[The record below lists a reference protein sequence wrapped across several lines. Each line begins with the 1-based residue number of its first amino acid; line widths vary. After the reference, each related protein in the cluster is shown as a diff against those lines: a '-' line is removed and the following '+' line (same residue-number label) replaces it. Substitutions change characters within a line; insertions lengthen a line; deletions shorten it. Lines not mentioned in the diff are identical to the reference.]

1 MRVLAI
7 VPAHNE
13 QESLPAL
20 IAELRAANCDT
31 VVVNDASTDAT
42 EHVARAAGATVLS
55 LPVNLGIGGAVQT
68 GFIYATRR
76 GYDAVVQVDGDGQHD
91 PAQIA
96 IITGL
101 LKDGQADCVI
111 GSRYHPSR
119 PDTAYRTPVFR
130 RLGMR
135 FSTGILKLATGLTV
149 HDTTS
154 GFRALNREA
163 FTYFSTKYPVDH
175 PEAESLLVLHQAGFR
190 ILEVPVTMR
199 SRNSG
204 QSLFSVFRAAV
215 YPLRV
220 SIGFLGMIFKRTER
234 IRP

>member
-7 VPAHNE
+7 VPAFNE
-13 QESLPAL
+13 EKSLPAL
-20 IAELRAANCDT
+20 IAELRQVGCDI

-42 EHVARAAGATVLS
+42 EQVAKACGAAVLS

-68 GFIYATRR
+68 GFLYAVRS

-91 PAQIA
+91 PAQIPVILA
-96 IITGL
+96 PLVAGE
-101 LKDGQADCVI
+101 ADCVI
-111 GSRYHPSR
+111 GSRYHPSK
-119 PDTAYRTPVFR
+119 PDTNYRTPALR

-135 FSTGILKLATGLTV
+135 FSTGILQMATGLRV

-154 GFRALNREA
+154 GFRALNRRSFEFFA
-163 FTYFSTKYPVDH
+163 AKYPVDH

-190 ILEVPVTMR
+190 IIELPVTMR
-199 SRNSG
+199 SRTSG
-204 QSLFSVFRAAV
+204 QSLFSMFRAAV

-220 SIGFLGMIFKRTER
+220 CIGFLGIVFKG
-234 IRP
+234 P